1 MNEWARGLPI
11 FFVSGTLFLR
21 KFPPVRYNDDMT
33 ISNTLSPTALAAYR
47 QSLHQRRR
55 AEAEM
60 LAERKAR
67 ATQVA
72 QKAAAMLKKR
82 FGATK
87 VVLFGS
93 LAHGLWYSSTSDID
107 LAAWGI
113 PPEDYF
119 RAVAHLQDIAP
130 EFSIDLVTMEE
141 CPAPLSEVIAAEGKL
156 L

>member
-1 MNEWARGLPI
+1 FLASRI
-11 FFVSGTLFLR
+11 LFLHE
-21 KFPPVRYNDDMT
+21 FSAIRYNDGMT
-33 ISNTLSPTALAAYR
+33 ISSTLSPTALAAYR
-47 QSLHQRRR
+47 QSLYQRRR
-55 AEAEM
+55 AEEEM

-67 ATQVA
+67 ATEVA
-72 QKAAAMLKKR
+72 QKAANILKQR

-93 LAHGLWYSSTSDID
+93 LAHGLWYSITSDID

-113 PPEDYF
+113 APENYF

-141 CPAPLSEVIAAEGKL
+141 CPAPLSDVIAEEGRL